1 MKGKKVNLKISNARA
16 VVGIVDSSEA
26 VSAAK
31 RLPQGRVDYLEW
43 RADFLGEKIP
53 KSPIPWI
60 ITARHPLE
68 GGKNALTQARR
79 RELLLSLLPS
89 ASLVDIEVRSL
100 ASLKDVVAC
109 AQSNG
114 IGVIASFHD
123 FEKTPDASR
132 LRDVIRRAKDAGA
145 TLVKIAT
152 RTTTPKDVSRLLDL
166 WNGCTLPLA
175 IMGMGPLGMSSRLLF
190 ANCGSALNY
199 GWLHSPNV
207 PGQWSAAELRTLIS
221 KIGVDK

>member
-1 MKGKKVNLKISNARA
+1 MKGKKVNLKVSNACA
-16 VVGIVDSSEA
+16 VVGIVDSAEA

-31 RLPQGRVDYLEW
+31 RLPQGGVDYLEW

-79 RELLLSLLPS
+79 RELLLSLLPT
-89 ASLVDIEVRSL
+89 AALVDIEVRSL
-100 ASLKDVVAC
+100 AGLKDVVAC

-123 FEKTPDASR
+123 FEKTPETSR

-145 TLVKIAT
+145 TLVKIAA

-166 WNGCTLPLA
+166 WNGTPLPLA

>member
-79 RELLLSLLPS
+79 RELLLSLLPT
-89 ASLVDIEVRSL
+89 AALVDIEVRSL
-100 ASLKDVVAC
+100 AGLKDVAAC

-123 FEKTPDASR
+123 FEKTPDAPR
-132 LRDVIRRAKDAGA
+132 LREVIRRAKDAGA

-166 WNGCTLPLA
+166 WNGTSLPLA

-190 ANCGSALNY
+190 ANCGSVLNY